1 MKFER
6 EHSHWANQQCCH
18 QHRDHAGFKHSGST
32 AAHIGKK
39 TGDSDLTGEQGI
51 LCLYRIGSRVANHKY
66 IGSAGGHFEKEEL
79 NDARSCILREMR
91 EELGLTE
98 ADVKDLR
105 MRYITY
111 RLKDGE
117 IRQNYYFF
125 GSLIGERELESSE
138 GNLQWIPYDG
148 FQDLNMP
155 VSAKHMILHYLK
167 VGCFDDKLYAGITEK
182 SGTQFV
188 PMEDFEG

>member
-1 MKFER
+1 MQMDGKLR
-6 EHSHWANQQCCH
+6 NMTSVYL
-18 QHRDHAGFKHSGST
+18 T
-32 AAHIGKK
+32 GKK
-39 TGDSDLTGEQGI
+39 GI
-51 LCLYRIGSRVANHKY
+51 LCLYRIGSRVANNKY

-79 NDARSCILREMR
+79 NDARSCVLREMK

-98 ADVKDLR
+98 ADVQDLR

-125 GSLIGERELESSE
+125 GRLTEDRDLESSE
-138 GNLQWIPYDG
+138 GELQWIPYDSFG
-148 FQDLNMP
+148 DLNMP

-167 VGCFDDKLYAGITEK
+167 VGRFDDNLYAGITQEG
-182 SGTQFV
+182 GTTFIQ
-188 PMEDFEG
+188 MQDFEG